1 MNATRKSSMKIS
13 PDYVFKKFVELLVE
27 QSGYTEDVLK
37 LTPETQLLKLQ
48 ADGYV
53 DSLDM
58 IELVM
63 AVEDEFRI
71 EIPDEQVESVKTVGA
86 YVELAVRLINK
97 RDELEARFAERTP
110 AQKLEAQRANKSPV
124 LWTVE
129 LTHRQFEK
137 LQAKGGEAWLKKTLN
152 R

>member
-1 MNATRKSSMKIS
+1 MKIS